1 MMSKIKFYN
10 ELKFDREVISQ
21 QMVEGRKKK

>member
-1 MMSKIKFYN
+1 MSKIKFYN